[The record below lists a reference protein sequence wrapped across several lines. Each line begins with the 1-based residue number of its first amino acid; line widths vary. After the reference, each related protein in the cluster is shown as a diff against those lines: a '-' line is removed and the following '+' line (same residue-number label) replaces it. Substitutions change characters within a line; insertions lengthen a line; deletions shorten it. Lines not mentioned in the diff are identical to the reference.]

1 MNNEDKKHSHT
12 MKRCPFCGQEIHD
25 DEIKCTHCGGWRH
38 FAEPF
43 LANIIAGGSNSK
55 LEDLLDNFEVPTFLR
70 KSIQAFLE
78 RKQAA

>member
-12 MKRCPFCGQEIHD
+12 VKRCPFCAQEIHD
-25 DEIKCTHCGGWRH
+25 HEIKCAHCGGWRH

-43 LANIIAGGSNSK
+43 VGNIIGDGSDSK
-55 LEDLLDNFEVPTFLR
+55 LQDFLDNLEVPAFLR